1 MRNIGFVRVAIGA
14 AALVV
19 AGASG
24 AAAQEGVLAKSLLGA
39 IGIIPKSRPPIE
51 YRERAPLVLPPK
63 IQLRA
68 PANPADLEA
77 RGNWPKDPDMAAARR
92 EAFEANAPET
102 LTQRYKNSEGH
113 RLSIDEIMAGR
124 RVSGR
129 AEPFNPAALDN
140 RSDRSR
146 LSPVEL
152 RGFSAE
158 KKLSGDGLERQALT
172 DPPQPLLKAQ
182 GGRKLKATRDAPP
195 SGDPD
200 SPTAFQRQQNAPY

>member
-1 MRNIGFVRVAIGA
+1 MRAIGFVRVAVGA
-14 AALVV
+14 AALAAV
-19 AGASG
+19 GASG

-39 IGIIPKSRPPIE
+39 VGIIPQGRPPIE

-63 IQLRA
+63 LQLRA
-68 PANPADLEA
+68 PANPGDLEA
-77 RGNWPKDPDMAAARR
+77 SGNWPKDPDVAAARR

-102 LTQRYKNSEGH
+102 LTQRYKNSEGR

-124 RVSGR
+124 RVSTR
-129 AEPFNPAALDN
+129 AEPFDPAKLDN

-146 LSPVEL
+146 LTPIEL
-152 RGFSAE
+152 RGVSPE

-182 GGRKLKATRDAPP
+182 GGRKLKATRDIVPP
-195 SGDPD
+195 GDPD
-200 SPTAFQRQQNAPY
+200 SPTAFQRQQNAAY